1 MPEITSNGYKGD
13 ERRRCNEKA
22 KLKLT
27 LWEWIRLS
35 IWAIVI
41 IAASVASWTT
51 TKGSIS
57 ANAQEIK
64 VAKKIAEKNET
75 INQTQTND
83 ILLLQSNVKTIQKD
97 VDKLVRYREED
108 KNLLLEIYRE
118 VKND

>member
-1 MPEITSNGYKGD
+1 MEITSNGYKGN
-13 ERRRCNEKA
+13 ERRQCNEKA
-22 KLKLT
+22 RLKLS

-41 IAASVASWTT
+41 IATSVTAWIT

-64 VAKKIAEKNET
+64 VAKKIAEKNEAT
-75 INQTQTND
+75 NQTQNDD
-83 ILLLQSNVKTIQKD
+83 ILVLQTDLKTIQKD

>member
-13 ERRRCNEKA
+13 ERRQYNGKP
-22 KLKLT
+22 KLRLT
-27 LWEWIRLS
+27 FMEWIRLS

-41 IAASVASWTT
+41 IAASVTAWIT

-64 VAKKIAEKNET
+64 VAKKIAEKNEAT
-75 INQTQTND
+75 NQTQNND
-83 ILLLQSNVKTIQKD
+83 ILILQTDIKTIQKD